1 MQSGQEIDVPSN
13 ERVTVPEIAEQ
24 RGVPLSTVSLV
35 LREGPGLTTMHVDKV
50 GMGRLARDVAE
61 QMAQEGNA

>member
-1 MQSGQEIDVPSN
+1 MPSN
-13 ERVTVPEIAEQ
+13 ERVTVPVIAEQ
-24 RGVPLSTVSLV
+24 SGVSLSPVSLV
-35 LREGPGLTTMHVDKV
+35 LRERPGLTTVHVGKV